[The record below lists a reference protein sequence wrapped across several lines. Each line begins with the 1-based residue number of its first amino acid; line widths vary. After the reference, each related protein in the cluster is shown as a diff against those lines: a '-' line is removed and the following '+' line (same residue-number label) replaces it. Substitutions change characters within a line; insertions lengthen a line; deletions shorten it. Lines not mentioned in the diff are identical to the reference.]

1 MKKRYWIYSV
11 LALVLSSC
19 SSSDNEQDNAE
30 VYLSE
35 GCLSTEPTT
44 VLPGETFY
52 IPDALID
59 VLKPEEENVEGEVFK
74 DTLDLKTTITDYRL
88 VIRNQSA
95 ELTVNTQAK
104 MQAREMRKTANYY
117 VFKAG
122 RYDVNGTAVEVKA
135 DGIYLVNVGD
145 PVLRLE
151 SYRFV
156 KSSENEV
163 VSSSD
168 FTKRY
173 TTITRGEASGNTFMV
188 SKADTTYRCSRLS
201 DKEIRLD
208 MVSPEQWECTTL
220 DKQ

>member
-1 MKKRYWIYSV
+1 MKKRYLIYLV
-11 LALVLSSC
+11 LALALSSC
-19 SSSDNEQDNAE
+19 SSDNEKDNAE

-44 VLPGETFY
+44 TLPGETFY
-52 IPDALID
+52 IPDVLID
-59 VLKPEEENVEGEVFK
+59 VLKPEEKDETGEVYK

-104 MQAREMRKTANYY
+104 MQAREMRKAANYY
-117 VFKAG
+117 VFKSG

-135 DGIYLVNVGD
+135 DGIYLVNGGG

-151 SYRFV
+151 NYRFV
-156 KSSENEV
+156 KSSESEV
-163 VSSSD
+163 VSSTD

-173 TTITRGEASGNTFMV
+173 TTIAKGEASGNTFLV
-188 SKADTTYRCSRLS
+188 NKADTTYRCSRIS
-201 DKEIRLD
+201 EKEIRLD

>member
-1 MKKRYWIYSV
+1 MKKKYLAYSILSIV
-11 LALVLSSC
+11 LFSC
-19 SSSDNEQDNAE
+19 CSDNEQDHVE

-52 IPDALID
+52 IPDVLID
-59 VLKPEEENVEGEVFK
+59 VLKPEEENVVGEVCK
-74 DTLDLKTTITDYRL
+74 DTLDLKTTIADYRL
-88 VIRNQSA
+88 VLRNQLA
-95 ELTVNTQAK
+95 ELTVNTQANMK
-104 MQAREMRKTANYY
+104 AREMRKTANYY

-135 DGIYLVNVGD
+135 DGIYLDDGRNI
-145 PVLRLE
+145 LE
-151 SYRFV
+151 LKNYRFV
-156 KSSENEV
+156 KSYENEV

-173 TTITRGEASGNTFMV
+173 TTIAKGEASGNTFMV
-188 SKADTTYRCSRLS
+188 SKADTTYRCSRIS
-201 DKEIRLD
+201 EKEIRLD

>member
-11 LALVLSSC
+11 LALALSSC

-52 IPDALID
+52 IPDVLID
-59 VLKPEEENVEGEVFK
+59 VLKPEEENVVGEVYK

-88 VIRNQSA
+88 VIRNQLA

-104 MQAREMRKTANYY
+104 MQAREMHKATNYY

-135 DGIYLVNVGD
+135 DGIYLDDGRNI
-145 PVLRLE
+145 LE
-151 SYRFV
+151 LKNYRFV
-156 KSSENEV
+156 KSSANEV
-163 VSSSD
+163 VSSKD
-168 FTKRY
+168 FDKRY
-173 TTITRGEASGNTFMV
+173 TTIARGEASENTFMV
-188 SKADTTYRCSRLS
+188 SKADTTYKCSRVS

-208 MVSPEQWECTTL
+208 MVTPEQWECTTL

>member
-11 LALVLSSC
+11 LALALSSC

-30 VYLSE
+30 VYLSD

-59 VLKPEEENVEGEVFK
+59 VLKPEEENVESEVFK
-74 DTLDLKTTITDYRL
+74 DTLDMKTTITDYRL
-88 VIRNQSA
+88 VLRNQSA
-95 ELTVNTQAK
+95 ELSVNTQAK
-104 MQAREMRKTANYY
+104 MQIREMRKTANYY

-122 RYDVNGTAVEVKA
+122 QYDVNGTAVEVKA
-135 DGIYLVNVGD
+135 YGIYLDDGRNI
-145 PVLRLE
+145 LE
-151 SYRFV
+151 LKNYRFV
-156 KSSENEV
+156 KSSENKV
-163 VSSSD
+163 ISSND

-173 TTITRGEASGNTFMV
+173 TTIAKGEASGNTFMV
-188 SKADTTYRCSRLS
+188 SKADTTYRCSRIS

>member
-1 MKKRYWIYSV
+1 MKKRHWVYLV
-11 LALVLSSC
+11 LALALSSC
-19 SSSDNEQDNAE
+19 SSSDNEQDNTE

-88 VIRNQSA
+88 VLRHQSA
-95 ELTVNTQAK
+95 ELSVNTQAK
-104 MQAREMRKTANYY
+104 MQTREMRKTASCY

-122 RYDVNGTAVEVKA
+122 RYDVNGTTVEVKA
-135 DGIYLVNVGD
+135 DGIYLDDGRNI
-145 PVLRLE
+145 LE
-151 SYRFV
+151 LKNYRFV

-173 TTITRGEASGNTFMV
+173 TTIARGEASGNTFMV
-188 SKADTTYRCSRLS
+188 SKADTTYRCSRIS

>member
-11 LALVLSSC
+11 LALALSSC

-59 VLKPEEENVEGEVFK
+59 VLKPEEENVEGEVYK

-104 MQAREMRKTANYY
+104 MQAREMHKTANYY

-135 DGIYLVNVGD
+135 EGIYLVNGGD

-151 SYRFV
+151 NFRFV
-156 KSSENEV
+156 KSSESEV

-173 TTITRGEASGNTFMV
+173 TTIARGEASENTFMV
-188 SKADTTYRCSRLS
+188 SKADTTYMCSRIS
-201 DKEIRLD
+201 DKKIRLD

>member
-1 MKKRYWIYSV
+1 MKKRYLICSAV
-11 LALVLSSC
+11 ALALFSC
-19 SSSDNEQDNAE
+19 SSDNEQDDAE
-30 VYLSE
+30 VYLSD

-59 VLKPEEENVEGEVFK
+59 VLKPEEMDETGEVYK

-88 VIRNQSA
+88 VIRKQSA
-95 ELTVNTQAK
+95 ELTVNAQAK
-104 MQAREMRKTANYY
+104 MKAREMRKAASYY

-135 DGIYLVNVGD
+135 DGIYLVNGGD

-151 SYRFV
+151 NYRFV

-173 TTITRGEASGNTFMV
+173 TTIARGEASGNPFMV
-188 SKADTTYRCSRLS
+188 SKADTTYKCSRIS

-208 MVSPEQWECTTL
+208 MVTPEQWECTTL

>member
-11 LALVLSSC
+11 LALALSSC
-19 SSSDNEQDNAE
+19 SSDNEKENVE

-44 VLPGETFY
+44 TLPGETFY
-52 IPDALID
+52 IPDVLID
-59 VLKPEEENVEGEVFK
+59 VLKPEEQDETGEVYK

-104 MQAREMRKTANYY
+104 MQAREMRKAAKYY

-135 DGIYLVNVGD
+135 DGIYLDNG
-145 PVLRLE
+145 RNILE
-151 SYRFV
+151 LKNYRFV
-156 KSSENEV
+156 KSSANEV
-163 VSSSD
+163 VSTKD
-168 FTKRY
+168 FDKRY
-173 TTITRGEASGNTFMV
+173 TTIARGEASGNPFMV
-188 SKADTTYRCSRLS
+188 SKADTTYKCSRIS

-208 MVSPEQWECTTL
+208 MATPGQWECTTL

>member
-11 LALVLSSC
+11 LALALFSC
-19 SSSDNEQDNAE
+19 SSDNEQGNAE

-35 GCLSTEPTT
+35 GCLFTEPTT

-74 DTLDLKTTITDYRL
+74 DTLDLRTTITDYRL
-88 VIRNQSA
+88 VLRNQSA

-104 MQAREMRKTANYY
+104 MKAREMRKNANYY

-135 DGIYLVNVGD
+135 DGIYLDDGRNI
-145 PVLRLE
+145 LE
-151 SYRFV
+151 LKNYRFV
-156 KSSENEV
+156 KKSENEV

-173 TTITRGEASGNTFMV
+173 TTIARGEASGNTFMV
-188 SKADTTYRCSRLS
+188 SKADTTYRCSRIS

>member
-11 LALVLSSC
+11 LALALSSC
-19 SSSDNEQDNAE
+19 SSSDDGLDNAE

-35 GCLSTEPTT
+35 GCFSTEPTT

-52 IPDALID
+52 IPDVLID
-59 VLKPEEENVEGEVFK
+59 VLKPKQEDVVGEVAK

-88 VIRNQSA
+88 VLRDQSA

-104 MQAREMRKTANYY
+104 MQAREMRKNASYY

-122 RYDVNGTAVEVKA
+122 QYNVNGTAIEVKP
-135 DGIYLVNVGD
+135 DGIYLVGNREQM
-145 PVLRLE
+145 LKLE
-151 SYRFV
+151 NYRFI

-168 FTKRY
+168 FTKHY
-173 TTITRGEASGNTFMV
+173 TTIAKGEASGNTFMV
-188 SKADTTYRCSRLS
+188 SKADTTYRCSRIS
-201 DKEIRLD
+201 DREIRLD

-220 DKQ
+220 DKK

>member
-1 MKKRYWIYSV
+1 MKKRYWIYLVLV
-11 LALVLSSC
+11 LALSSC

-59 VLKPEEENVEGEVFK
+59 VLKPKEENVEGEVFK

-95 ELTVNTQAK
+95 ELTVNAQAK
-104 MQAREMRKTANYY
+104 MQAREMRKNANYY

-122 RYDVNGTAVEVKA
+122 QYDVNGTAVEVKA
-135 DGIYLVNVGD
+135 DGIYLDDGRNI
-145 PVLRLE
+145 LE
-151 SYRFV
+151 LKNYRFV

-163 VSSSD
+163 ISSSD

-173 TTITRGEASGNTFMV
+173 TTIARGEASGNTFMV
-188 SKADTTYRCSRLS
+188 SKADTTYRCSRIS
-201 DKEIRLD
+201 DKGIRLD

>member
-1 MKKRYWIYSV
+1 MV
-11 LALVLSSC
+11 LALALSSC
-19 SSSDNEQDNAE
+19 SSSDNEQDNTE

-95 ELTVNTQAK
+95 ELTVNAQAK
-104 MQAREMRKTANYY
+104 MQAREMRKIANYY
-117 VFKAG
+117 VFKDG

-135 DGIYLVNVGD
+135 DGIYLDDGRNI
-145 PVLRLE
+145 LE
-151 SYRFV
+151 LKNYRFV
-156 KSSENEV
+156 KSSENKV
-163 VSSSD
+163 ITSND

-173 TTITRGEASGNTFMV
+173 TTIARGEASGNTFMV
-188 SKADTTYRCSRLS
+188 SKADTTYRCSRIS

-220 DKQ
+220 GKQ

>member
-151 SYRFV
+151 NYRFV

>member
-11 LALVLSSC
+11 LALALSSC
-19 SSSDNEQDNAE
+19 SSSDDGLDNAE

-35 GCLSTEPTT
+35 GCFSTEPTT

-52 IPDALID
+52 IPDVLID
-59 VLKPEEENVEGEVFK
+59 VLKPEQEDVVGEVTK

-88 VIRNQSA
+88 VLRNQSA

-104 MQAREMRKTANYY
+104 MQAREMRKNASYY

-122 RYDVNGTAVEVKA
+122 RYAINGTAVEVRA
-135 DGIYLVNVGD
+135 DGIYLVDNGD
-145 PVLRLE
+145 QVLKLE
-151 SYRFV
+151 NYRFI

-173 TTITRGEASGNTFMV
+173 TTIAKGEASGSTFMV
-188 SKADTTYRCSRLS
+188 SKADTTYRYSRIS
-201 DKEIRLD
+201 EKEIRLD

-220 DKQ
+220 DKK